1 MNGAVPIDGEFSM
14 KQFLMLLAGMGVV
27 IGLGKLL
34 ASNEKFTWRLAVGRA
49 IVSAGL
55 SVAAGALLAFIPGLS
70 QMALLGLAAASA
82 VLGEQF
88 LEKLIHLKSG
98 SQ

>member
-1 MNGAVPIDGEFSM
+1 MTDQFSFR
-14 KQFLMLLAGMGVV
+14 QLLLVLVGMGVV
-27 IGLGKLL
+27 IGIGKLL
-34 ASNEKFTWRLAVGRA
+34 ASDEKFSWRLAVGRA

-55 SVAAGALLAFIPGLS
+55 SVAAGAIIAFIPGLN
-70 QMALLGLAAASA
+70 QMAIIGLAAASA

-98 SQ
+98 E

>member
-1 MNGAVPIDGEFSM
+1 MTDQFSFR
-14 KQFLMLLAGMGVV
+14 QLLAVLVGMGVI

-34 ASNEKFTWRLAVGRA
+34 ASDEKFTWRLALGRA

-55 SVAAGALLAFIPGLS
+55 SVAAGAIIAFIPGLN
-70 QMALLGLAAASA
+70 QMAILGLAAASA

-88 LEKLIHLKSG
+88 IEKLIHLKAG
-98 SQ
+98 GGQ

>member
-1 MNGAVPIDGEFSM
+1 MTDQFSFR
-14 KQFLMLLAGMGVV
+14 QLLAVLVGMGVI

-34 ASNEKFTWRLAVGRA
+34 ASDEKFTWRLAIGRA

-55 SVAAGALLAFIPGLS
+55 SVAAGAIIAFIPGLN
-70 QMALLGLAAASA
+70 QMAILGLAAASA

-88 LEKLIHLKSG
+88 IEKLIHLKAG
-98 SQ
+98 GGQ

>member
-1 MNGAVPIDGEFSM
+1 MTDQFSFR
-14 KQFLMLLAGMGVV
+14 QFLAVLVGMGVI

-34 ASNEKFTWRLAVGRA
+34 ASDEKFTWRLAIGRA

-55 SVAAGALLAFIPGLS
+55 SVAAGAIIAFIPGLS
-70 QMALLGLAAASA
+70 QMAILGLAAASA

-88 LEKLIHLKSG
+88 IEKLIHLKAG
-98 SQ
+98 GGQ

>member
-1 MNGAVPIDGEFSM
+1 MTDQFSFR
-14 KQFLMLLAGMGVV
+14 QFLAVLIGMGVI

-34 ASNEKFTWRLAVGRA
+34 ASNEKFTWRLAIGRA

-55 SVAAGALLAFIPGLS
+55 AVAAGSLLAFVPGMS
-70 QMALLGLAAASA
+70 QMAVLGLAAASS

-88 LEKLIHLKSG
+88 LEKLIHIRAG
-98 SQ
+98 GAGN

>member
-1 MNGAVPIDGEFSM
+1 MDSDPSLKEVLGTLVV
-14 KQFLMLLAGMGVV
+14 MGLV

-34 ASNEKFTWRLAVGRA
+34 ASNEPFTWRLAIGRA

-55 SVAAGALLAFIPGLS
+55 AVAAGGILAFIPSLS
-70 QMALLGLAAASA
+70 PMALIGLACASA

-88 LEKLIHLKSG
+88 LEKLIRSKSG
-98 SQ
+98 VS

>member
-1 MNGAVPIDGEFSM
+1 MDNQFSFR
-14 KQFLMLLAGMGVV
+14 QLLAVLVGMGVV

-34 ASNEKFTWRLAVGRA
+34 ASDEKFTWRLAIGRS

-55 SVAAGALLAFIPGLS
+55 AVAAGSIIAFVPGLN
-70 QMALLGLAAASA
+70 QLAILGLAAASA

-88 LEKLIHLKSG
+88 IERLIHLKAG
-98 SQ
+98 GTN

>member
-1 MNGAVPIDGEFSM
+1 MTDQFSFR
-14 KQFLMLLAGMGVV
+14 QFLAVLVGMGVI

-34 ASNEKFTWRLAVGRA
+34 ASDEKFTWRLAIGRA

-55 SVAAGALLAFIPGLS
+55 SVAAGAIIAFIPGLN
-70 QMALLGLAAASA
+70 QMAILGLAAASA

-88 LEKLIHLKSG
+88 IEKLIHLKAG
-98 SQ
+98 GTQ

>member
-1 MNGAVPIDGEFSM
+1 MIDQFSFR
-14 KQFLMLLAGMGVV
+14 QLLAVLVGMGIV
-27 IGLGKLL
+27 IGIGKLL
-34 ASNEKFTWRLAVGRA
+34 ASDEKFSWRLAIGRA

-55 SVAAGALLAFIPGLS
+55 AVAAGALAGLIPGLS
-70 QMALLGLAAASA
+70 QLAIIGFAAASA

-88 LEKLIHLKSG
+88 LEKLIHLRAGG

>member
-1 MNGAVPIDGEFSM
+1 MTDQFSFR
-14 KQFLMLLAGMGVV
+14 QFLAVLIGMGVI

-34 ASNEKFTWRLAVGRA
+34 ASNEKFTWRLAIGRA

-55 SVAAGALLAFIPGLS
+55 AVAAGSLLAFVPGMS
-70 QMALLGLAAASA
+70 QMAILGLAAASS

-88 LEKLIHLKSG
+88 LEKLIHIRAG
-98 SQ
+98 GAGN

>member
-1 MNGAVPIDGEFSM
+1 MTDQFSFR
-14 KQFLMLLAGMGVV
+14 QFLAVLVGMGVI

-34 ASNEKFTWRLAVGRA
+34 ASDEKFTWRLAIGRA

-55 SVAAGALLAFIPGLS
+55 SVAAGAIIAFIPGLN
-70 QMALLGLAAASA
+70 QMAVLGLAAASA

-88 LEKLIHLKSG
+88 IEKLIHLKAG
-98 SQ
+98 GVQ

>member
-1 MNGAVPIDGEFSM
+1 MTDQFSFR
-14 KQFLMLLAGMGVV
+14 QLLLVLVGMGVV

-34 ASNEKFTWRLAVGRA
+34 ASDEKFSWRLAAGRA

-55 SVAAGALLAFIPGLS
+55 SVAAGALIAFVPGLN
-70 QMALLGLAAASA
+70 QMAIIGLAAASA

-88 LEKLIHLKSG
+88 IEKLIHLKAGG